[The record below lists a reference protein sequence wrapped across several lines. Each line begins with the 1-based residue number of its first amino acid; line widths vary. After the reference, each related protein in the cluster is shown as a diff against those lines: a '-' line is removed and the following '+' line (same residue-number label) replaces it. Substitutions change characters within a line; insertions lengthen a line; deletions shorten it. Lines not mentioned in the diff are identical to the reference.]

1 MRYPGDTPATLHVR
15 YGVDTVRYVLY
26 QLYHSCISPRSS
38 YSEIQYILYLLYL
51 GPDTVDTACISPAG
65 PDTVGPKE
73 TNRHHMSPI
82 VTNFGCASATQTL
95 MYRFML
101 SPPLAHL
108 HFYGSRGRACS
119 KLLVHVGSRIAVRA
133 LGNVLLTSYE
143 SLVVSKFSTTNNFS
157 TRPLC
162 SSPQFTGARAVRCE
176 SKRVFSSR
184 SARVRRPPTQRST
197 CLRPSARR
205 RPPPTPAFNSR
216 IYERLHTC
224 SRALHTCSRAQCA
237 AC

>member
-1 MRYPGDTPATLHVR
+1 
-15 YGVDTVRYVLY
+15 
-26 QLYHSCISPRSS
+26 
-38 YSEIQYILYLLYL
+38 
-51 GPDTVDTACISPAG
+51 
-65 PDTVGPKE
+65 
-73 TNRHHMSPI
+73 MSPI

-95 MYRFML
+95 ML

-119 KLLVHVGSRIAVRA
+119 KLLVHVGIRIAVRA

-224 SRALHTCSRAQCA
+224 SRARSCARTARSRFVGRSCAPVCAYVGFHYFAGHGWGSGGGVSSVACVPCVQGLVWSLIQHTYIHTFMPCDVRGWNLGVHVSVHLGSPAVSRWKV
-237 AC
+237 